1 MYNAFCHWFSALEV
15 SVCRLCKLTRYGRH
29 ELCRRLFNQFV
40 PALTYKCVIVYVY
53 IYVCKL
59 LLNCVSKLCICLLYV
74 NCYSFRRGRREL
86 GGRSWLWPRAA
97 NCPLCTVDFA
107 VREKP
112 KYDSFHWNHDTPES
126 IISRSLSSSVQIQIK
141 PISQFEFAPW
151 NTEKSELL
159 DLVDFVG
166 VAFSVET
173 GIRI

>member
-97 NCPLCTVDFA
+97 NCPLCTVDFECGRSPNMT
-107 VREKP
+107 VSTEITTPLNPSYPDPRVPRYKFKLNQCLNLNLHREIP
-112 KYDSFHWNHDTPES
+112 RNLSFS
-126 IISRSLSSSVQIQIK
+126 IWWISWV
-141 PISQFEFAPW
+141 
-151 NTEKSELL
+151 
-159 DLVDFVG
+159 
-166 VAFSVET
+166 
-173 GIRI
+173 